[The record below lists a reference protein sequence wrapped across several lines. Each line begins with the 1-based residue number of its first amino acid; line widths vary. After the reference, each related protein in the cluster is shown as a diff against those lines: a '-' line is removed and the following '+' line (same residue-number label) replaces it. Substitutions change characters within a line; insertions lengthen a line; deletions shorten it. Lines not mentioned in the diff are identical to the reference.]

1 MWPLGSLM
9 RPACALRVRAHALFW
24 LFPFAVMLGQPLYG
38 GPRPAFW
45 LSVLAG
51 LAVVVSLRR
60 RLLDDAA
67 RRLIAVWAMLW
78 LPVVASWPASWD
90 PVGTAKVVGVLTLAL
105 PAGLFWL
112 RALQDEGSRSRLE
125 WATVALL
132 TLWALD
138 GLWQYVSGVDWF
150 GVPVSEDGR
159 VLGPF
164 AGNLRMPFFLGL
176 LAPVAVYRVAARSQ
190 FLAVMLGIL
199 LMGVALLGGTRT
211 QIVMC
216 TLATL
221 ACFPALRWRWRL
233 ALLGSLA
240 VLVSA
245 LVVVSPVHRA
255 KAEQTIAGAVTTI
268 PGRPEWFSVWNERL
282 GTRLT
287 LADAAVRMGLQHP
300 TGVGASAFTEAY
312 PAHTWPG
319 DPLVQYVDQGESIN
333 HAHHVWLQL
342 FGEEGVA
349 GVAGLAAAAALA
361 VIWWRRAGPGGRAS
375 AAPYAACLAVYLFP
389 ITSHP
394 PLYQFWLF
402 PVIWLLVCV
411 GIAAMTVHHRSILGN
426 ASALR
431 VAT

>member
-1 MWPLGSLM
+1 MWPLALPM
-9 RPACALRVRAHALFW
+9 RPAHSLRLRALALLW
-24 LFPFAVMLGQPLYG
+24 LFPFAVILGQPLYG

-67 RRLIAVWAMLW
+67 RRLIAVWVMLW

-112 RALQDEGSRSRLE
+112 RALQDEASRSRLE

-138 GLWQYVSGVDWF
+138 GLWQYFFGVDWF
-150 GVPVSEDGR
+150 GVPIGDEGR
-159 VLGPF
+159 VVGPF
-164 AGNLRMPFFLGL
+164 GSNLRMPFFLVL
-176 LAPVAVYRVAARSQ
+176 LAPVAIYRVAARSQ
-190 FLAVMLGIL
+190 TLAMLAGIL

-216 TLATL
+216 GLATL

-245 LVVVSPVHRA
+245 LVVMSPVHHA
-255 KAEQTIAGAVTTI
+255 KAEQTIAGAVTKI
-268 PGRPEWFSVWNERL
+268 PGKPEWFNVWNQRL
-282 GTRLT
+282 STRLT

-349 GVAGLAAAAALA
+349 GVAGLVAAVALA
-361 VIWWRRAGPGGRAS
+361 AIWWRHAGPGGRAS

-394 PLYQFWLF
+394 PLYLFWSF
-402 PVIWLLVCV
+402 PVVWVLVC
-411 GIAAMTVHHRSILGN
+411 GYLQ
-426 ASALR
+426 ALSDSPDDR
-431 VAT
+431 ARGP